1 AAAGISMPGIQTMLE
16 PATHEAVAAFLLTH
30 TRRELD
36 ALAVE
41 KDIPLC
47 TLGD

>member
-1 AAAGISMPGIQTMLE
+1 MQAMFE
-16 PATHEAVAAFLLTH
+16 PATHEAVAAFLLTR
-30 TRRELD
+30 TRSELD